1 MYINDVDFSETIQVK
16 AQWRTIFKVLEGKK
30 VNLKLYTQKKIFYKW
45 MQNKGFFPDIQK
57 LKNLAKVDLC

>member
-1 MYINDVDFSETIQVK
+1 MDFSETIQVK
-16 AQWRTIFKVLEGKK
+16 AQWRTIFKVLKGKK
-30 VNLKLYTQKKIFYKW
+30 SQPKIIYPEKNFYKW

>member
-30 VNLKLYTQKKIFYKW
+30 KST
-45 MQNKGFFPDIQK
+45 
-57 LKNLAKVDLC
+57 

>member
-1 MYINDVDFSETIQVK
+1 MWIFQKQFKSKHSEELSLK
-16 AQWRTIFKVLEGKK
+16 YWREKK
-30 VNLKLYTQKKIFYKW
+30 SQPKIIYPEKNFYKW

>member
-1 MYINDVDFSETIQVK
+1 MWIFQKQFKSKHSEELSLK
-16 AQWRTIFKVLEGKK
+16 YWREKK